1 MASTAAVQTLL
12 CQEIIPR
19 LLFLTLFDSP
29 FTSHSLF
36 FSTISPSKSNMLV
49 KREAWSN
56 SPLSSSRFCHA
67 VEQLQT
73 NDLSL
78 SKAALGFRGEWILF
92 FPIQLTAN
100 KSSTE
105 DTGLFFL
112 GKLLASCLPPVLKL
126 PPQSHRWQQSGVQQT
141 SSGFIPSLRFLLSA
155 KAKMKLD
162 FSSSYELQVVV
173 ESRWR
178 W

>member
-1 MASTAAVQTLL
+1 MQTLL

-56 SPLSSSRFCHA
+56 FPPTSSRFCH
-67 VEQLQT
+67 VVDQLQA

-78 SKAALGFRGEWILF
+78 SKVALGFRGELLDVF
-92 FPIQLTAN
+92 FPIQLAAN

-112 GKLLASCLPPVLKL
+112 GNLLASCPPPVLKL
-126 PPQSHRWQQSGVQQT
+126 PPQSCRWQQSGVQQT
-141 SSGFIPSLRFLLSA
+141 SSGFIPSLHFLLSA
-155 KAKMKLD
+155 KAKMKLN
-162 FSSSYELQVVV
+162 FNSSYELEVVV